1 MVEAMCVAKSPPR
14 GAAQE
19 ERLPVG
25 PLVRLLVE
33 DAWRGRDGH
42 VAYLLAGLGGAQF
55 GIRGEVA
62 DDGECGFS
70 GHGVPHASIGR
81 QDA

>member
-1 MVEAMCVAKSPPR
+1 MCVAKSPQPVQRRKSACPSVHWFVCLSKTR
-14 GAAQE
+14 G
-19 ERLPVG
+19 V
-25 PLVRLLVE
+25 
-33 DAWRGRDGH
+33 DAT
-42 VAYLLAGLGGAQF
+42 VTLQYLLAGLGGAQF

-70 GHGVPHASIGR
+70 GHDVPHASIGR